1 MEPKHTLFQGVVI
14 LDYEPGIG
22 AKPSLAAH
30 VADQERRFGKLYCG
44 GQIEASIRE
53 MLAQVNQCVAQT

>member
-1 MEPKHTLFQGVVI
+1 M

-30 VADQERRFGKLYCG
+30 VQDRERRFGELY
-44 GQIEASIRE
+44 
-53 MLAQVNQCVAQT
+53 